1 MSEKPSWITR
11 GLELCEKATPGP
23 WMTDNETYYS
33 ESICSKGECIAG
45 GDIVANAP
53 DADCPDSLAYWG
65 DNRKFLIDARTNY
78 PRALKLLAE
87 FKPLAEGLIPI
98 AEDVLKL
105 PKLNTEGARLGLE
118 HLKQLLSEL
127 EGE

>member
-1 MSEKPSWITR
+1 MVPSFLEKKMSWIKK

-23 WMTDNETYYS
+23 WRTVGNTLYPYETPTPNFPFV
-33 ESICSKGECIAG
+33 GDVPTVLFIA
-45 GDIVANAP
+45 
-53 DADCPDSLAYWG
+53 
-65 DNRKFLIDARTNY
+65 DARTNY

-127 EGE
+127 ESEV